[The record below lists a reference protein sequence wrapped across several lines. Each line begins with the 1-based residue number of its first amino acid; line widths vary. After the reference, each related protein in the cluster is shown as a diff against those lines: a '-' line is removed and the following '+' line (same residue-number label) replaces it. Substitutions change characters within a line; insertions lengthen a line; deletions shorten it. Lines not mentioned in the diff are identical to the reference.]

1 MSAQLILYIH
11 NYTTTSLSRKSQTKT
26 NHSIEVNHNVHKRN
40 IVFNSHLI
48 SSIITSFS
56 SITTYFRCTKCY
68 FGLQEHAYKQ
78 QLSVGLQANWV
89 TLRDKHTTEHQ
100 DRDWVPDLQLS
111 GLRDLGRVEAVPV
124 DGGVLALRVHDVDD
138 DGVRVDVVG
147 RAGVVPRVIRRDRG
161 DLNLGH
167 EISIFFI

>member
-26 NHSIEVNHNVHKRN
+26 NHLIEEKHNVHKRI

-89 TLRDKHTTEHQ
+89 TLRDKHTTEQ
-100 DRDWVPDLQLS
+100 SCGMYSRNICNKMFVTEFSFVLQLIPKHVS
-111 GLRDLGRVEAVPV
+111 LLKK
-124 DGGVLALRVHDVDD
+124 HQY
-138 DGVRVDVVG
+138 
-147 RAGVVPRVIRRDRG
+147 
-161 DLNLGH
+161 
-167 EISIFFI
+167 